1 MDNMIDNIN
10 TLVKYL
16 NLIDF
21 ELKKLVYKNAL
32 ELLELRREK
41 NIFKLETT
49 NFGRTWLLEITEPFQ
64 YSYERGTLRTDHLM
78 KRDVKFTY
86 EGSKYIG
93 ETSIID
99 YGHINHYS
107 ERLSE
112 LDFDKIKEVVYEV
125 FKEEFRDIK
134 LNTLL
139 D

>member
-1 MDNMIDNIN
+1 MIDNIN

-21 ELKKLVYKNAL
+21 ELTELIYKNAL

-41 NIFKLETT
+41 HIFRLETT
-49 NFGRTWLLEITEPFQ
+49 NFGRTWLLQITEPIQ
-64 YSYERGTLRTDHLM
+64 YSYERGDFSVDEDRRDR
-78 KRDVKFTY
+78 RDVKFKY
-86 EGSKYIG
+86 EGSKYVG

-112 LDFDKIKEVVYEV
+112 LDFDKIKEIIDEV
-125 FKEEFRDIK
+125 FKSEFRDIK

-139 D
+139 L